1 MRQNQV
7 IPDDLTAH
15 FSSTQRSKQTS
26 KRSMQKALGHGTR
39 SGITVQVEEM
49 NCGSQDALCLQPVV
63 LACPED

>member
-1 MRQNQV
+1 MRQNQI
-7 IPDDLTAH
+7 IPDDLKAYFGCTKKPK
-15 FSSTQRSKQTS
+15 QISKQ
-26 KRSMQKALGHGTR
+26 SMQKALGHGTR